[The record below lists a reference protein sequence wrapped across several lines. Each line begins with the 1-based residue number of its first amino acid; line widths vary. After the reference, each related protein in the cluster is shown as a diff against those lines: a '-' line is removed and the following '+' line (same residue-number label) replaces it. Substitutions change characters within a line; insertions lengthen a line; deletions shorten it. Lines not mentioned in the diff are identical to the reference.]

1 MKSAV
6 SIVKCRDYQEEA
18 VLIGLRRSLDFIG
31 GIGKF
36 IEKGNGVLLKPNL
49 LFGKAPEKAV
59 TTHPAI
65 VKGVIQLVREAGG
78 IPSIGDSPSIGG
90 LMWTAEKT
98 GIKKVAEEM
107 NCPLLEFNRPILH
120 DKGEGRFFKK
130 IEIDQSVLE
139 ADVVINLPKWKTHG
153 MTLLTLGVKNLFG
166 CIPGPRKPL
175 WHLKVGE
182 DRIAF
187 AQMLLDLYRIIQP
200 RLTILDGI
208 LAMEGNGPNSG
219 HPVPLGLI
227 LASPDALNLDQIVCD
242 ILGIPRK
249 SVPTN
254 QVAIEQEFDKDDIE
268 IVGETI
274 KEVRVKGFK
283 LPPSS
288 GISWG
293 LPKFFQN
300 SLKNALTSKPHLSKE
315 ICKACNLCVEICPPK
330 ALERKDELLSIDD
343 RKCIRCFCCQE
354 VCPEGA
360 ITVKPGWASKFI
372 SKR

>member
-1 MKSAV
+1 
-6 SIVKCRDYQEEA
+6 
-18 VLIGLRRSLDFIG
+18 
-31 GIGKF
+31 
-36 IEKGNGVLLKPNL
+36 
-49 LFGKAPEKAV
+49 
-59 TTHPAI
+59 
-65 VKGVIQLVREAGG
+65 
-78 IPSIGDSPSIGG
+78 
-90 LMWTAEKT
+90 
-98 GIKKVAEEM
+98 
-107 NCPLLEFNRPILH
+107 
-120 DKGEGRFFKK
+120 
-130 IEIDQSVLE
+130 
-139 ADVVINLPKWKTHG
+139 
-153 MTLLTLGVKNLFG
+153 
-166 CIPGPRKPL
+166 
-175 WHLKVGE
+175 
-182 DRIAF
+182 
-187 AQMLLDLYRIIQP
+187 
-200 RLTILDGI
+200 
-208 LAMEGNGPNSG
+208 
-219 HPVPLGLI
+219 
-227 LASPDALNLDQIVCD
+227 LNLDQIVCD